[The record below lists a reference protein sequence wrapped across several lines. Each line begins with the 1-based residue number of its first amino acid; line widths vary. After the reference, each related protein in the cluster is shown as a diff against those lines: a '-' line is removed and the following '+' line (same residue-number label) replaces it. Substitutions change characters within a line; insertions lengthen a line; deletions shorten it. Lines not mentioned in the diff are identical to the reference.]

1 MSDETMGIE
10 TMSTEEHRVSGER
23 LVGRVK
29 QLIHLGNVRRIIV
42 KNDGGQTILEIPL
55 TMGVVGAMLLPS
67 LVALGAIAALAADYT
82 VVVQK
87 EAAPQAVM
95 GFGA

>member
-10 TMSTEEHRVSGER
+10 TMSTEEHR
-23 LVGRVK
+23 
-29 QLIHLGNVRRIIV
+29 
-42 KNDGGQTILEIPL
+42 
-55 TMGVVGAMLLPS
+55 
-67 LVALGAIAALAADYT
+67 AADYT